1 MAREPKPPATCG
13 ARTTRGVPCQA
24 PGVRSGGLQVQ
35 HCKLHGGWDE
45 LKAEVERRRQAARP
59 QPLAD
64 APGVEVPRTLEE
76 LVTGPRYAGL
86 AASPLQLATVRLADG
101 RGAGAELADDELER
115 YLGSLAWREPP
126 APPRGVC
133 LVAGVRGGKSRL
145 AVCAAIW
152 GALRADLSK
161 VETYEPVLAVIV
173 GPTVRQARQTFRQ
186 LLGVMRREGLRDRI
200 VGKPTADAVVLRRPD
215 GREVTL
221 TVVPATSGG
230 ESVRGVWLAA
240 IVVEEAASWRSETDG
255 AAVSAE
261 DTLDAASPRV
271 LPGGQQWVISSPGAP
286 SGLLHDIWRR
296 HFGAPPAPDE
306 DGRVP
311 WLVVHAPTRALNP
324 SFPASSIEAM
334 RRVNPDKAAREHDAV
349 WTSAVDSWIPHD
361 WTTRALRAS
370 PPILPRERGCTYV
383 AAMDPATRGNGWCLV
398 VGTKRWVQGAPK
410 MSLALAHEWQGS
422 QRNPLDPATV
432 LRELAARVLPYGV
445 TTVLTDQWAADS
457 LRALSR
463 ELNTGVLLVERAA
476 QGDELRE
483 MYEAL
488 RLALALHD
496 LELPPEP
503 ANVAHDLRGARRV
516 LTPAG
521 IRIEWARTSDG
532 RHGDFGPAIARCV
545 RALRTVEAPPPPA
558 PARGTPEARAA
569 EEAAEEA
576 AEDERAGRDWR
587 TSRAWRGRT
596 RRK

>member
-35 HCKLHGGWDE
+35 ACKLHGGWDQ

-86 AASPLQLATVRLADG
+86 AASPLQLATVRLAEG
-101 RGAGAELADDELER
+101 YPAGAELADDELER

-200 VGKPTADAVVLRRPD
+200 VGRPTADAVVLRRPD

-261 DTLDAASPRV
+261 DTLDAATPRV
-271 LPGGQQWVISSPGAP
+271 LADETQIHQVLINLATNSSR
-286 SGLLHDIWRR
+286 S
-296 HFGAPPAPDE
+296 
-306 DGRVP
+306 
-311 WLVVHAPTRALNP
+311 
-324 SFPASSIEAM
+324 
-334 RRVNPDKAAREHDAV
+334 
-349 WTSAVDSWIPHD
+349 TSRWIP
-361 WTTRALRAS
+361 
-370 PPILPRERGCTYV
+370 
-383 AAMDPATRGNGWCLV
+383 
-398 VGTKRWVQGAPK
+398 
-410 MSLALAHEWQGS
+410 
-422 QRNPLDPATV
+422 
-432 LRELAARVLPYGV
+432 
-445 TTVLTDQWAADS
+445 
-457 LRALSR
+457 
-463 ELNTGVLLVERAA
+463 
-476 QGDELRE
+476 
-483 MYEAL
+483 
-488 RLALALHD
+488 
-496 LELPPEP
+496 
-503 ANVAHDLRGARRV
+503 
-516 LTPAG
+516 
-521 IRIEWARTSDG
+521 
-532 RHGDFGPAIARCV
+532 
-545 RALRTVEAPPPPA
+545 
-558 PARGTPEARAA
+558 
-569 EEAAEEA
+569 
-576 AEDERAGRDWR
+576 
-587 TSRAWRGRT
+587 TSRPPRSTAA
-596 RRK
+596 